1 MTSLKRSPKANPE
14 LDALTALLKS
24 YFKNMDADD
33 RFTRHDAHL
42 DARIRDENKLRA
54 IVGAPMIARKS
65 K

>member
-1 MTSLKRSPKANPE
+1 MTSLKRPPKANPE
-14 LDALTALLKS
+14 LEAITTLLKS

-33 RFTRHDAHL
+33 ETNYHDAHL